1 MGKVDCRKYVEITR
15 IENALGP
22 ARKKL
27 MEQGRMNQ
35 SKAPVEDQKFQTQT
49 YINRIDGQQF
59 KLSFWPAI
67 LEFCVKNG
75 TANLA
80 DTKG

>member
-1 MGKVDCRKYVEITR
+1 MTHRHADSLSFAQMTSKPEVCMGKVDCRKYVEITR

-35 SKAPVEDQKFQTQT
+35 SKAPVEDQKFQTQP
-49 YINRIDGQQF
+49 NR
-59 KLSFWPAI
+59 W
-67 LEFCVKNG
+67 
-75 TANLA
+75 TAV
-80 DTKG
+80 